1 MRRGSLA
8 LTAISVAAALRSFRA
23 LRELDARLTPP
34 PVSFENGED
43 HAQTSDPRGR
53 GVRAASYQGNPKM
66 YERRYRDPS
75 N

>member
-8 LTAISVAAALRSFRA
+8 LTAISVPAALRAFRA

-43 HAQTSDPRGR
+43 NAQTSDLRVR
-53 GVRAASYQGNPKM
+53 GVRAAGDQGNPKM
-66 YERRYRDPS
+66 YKRRYRDPS